1 MYNMPIPTPTLSK
14 LTTSSSLRE
23 TIVDS
28 FTMRIAMETLKL
40 TTSFILRAIKL
51 EQSSLCCSSMYNA
64 NTNSTTMATKNKNK
78 KLTIKYWCSLSRSSR
93 ERALKY
99 CYPIHPSIVS
109 LLLDERPTTREVKNG
124 FWSVVFR
131 KITIPADNKFYK
143 TCFMN
148 ETYLA

>member
-1 MYNMPIPTPTLSK
+1 
-14 LTTSSSLRE
+14 
-23 TIVDS
+23 
-28 FTMRIAMETLKL
+28 
-40 TTSFILRAIKL
+40 
-51 EQSSLCCSSMYNA
+51 
-64 NTNSTTMATKNKNK
+64 MAAKNKNK
-78 KLTIKYWCSLSRSSR
+78 KLTIKYWCSLPRSSR

-109 LLLDERPTTREVKNG
+109 LLLDERPTTSEIKNG

-131 KITIPADNKFYK
+131 KITIPADNQFYK